1 MSDIS
6 LIQKL
11 SDFLKSCKNSRTYFI
26 IFYFLVTVIYVI
38 YYGVRDQ
45 VDFTAFHRAASLF
58 LMDENPYDRNYPFY
72 FLNAPS
78 ALIFIFPLG
87 LFEVQVASILFRCI
101 NFVLLFFLVWK
112 VKKDTHLEL
121 SLILSILILSTPI
134 RTTFG
139 SGLGGIF
146 VAISIW
152 YLISPYAL
160 RREPAKPLQEAFWAL
175 GILSF
180 KPYLFAGIF
189 ILYLLLRRFKSL
201 FCIFGVFAV
210 VNIFLSVNKP
220 LIFEWVDNMRVRSSG
235 LASEDG
241 ASSIVSIISR
251 LGESSTLTAWIIH
264 FAWPLY
270 VIINSLVLTQLI
282 KTSVPSLKACYA
294 LIITMSL
301 SLYVNH
307 RDYVL
312 IPIVALILL
321 ASFQRLPAQNSLTL
335 MLRCGLLTGS
345 AIFQLV
351 SSLFEPR
358 RKSLFV
364 LTLIISLPSFLSG
377 YFWHKDLEKS
387 FLIYDSMIVL
397 TTLVI
402 FWSSYKIQKSLD

>member
-1 MSDIS
+1 
-6 LIQKL
+6 
-11 SDFLKSCKNSRTYFI
+11 
-26 IFYFLVTVIYVI
+26 
-38 YYGVRDQ
+38 
-45 VDFTAFHRAASLF
+45 
-58 LMDENPYDRNYPFY
+58 
-72 FLNAPS
+72 
-78 ALIFIFPLG
+78 
-87 LFEVQVASILFRCI
+87 
-101 NFVLLFFLVWK
+101 
-112 VKKDTHLEL
+112 
-121 SLILSILILSTPI
+121 
-134 RTTFG
+134 
-139 SGLGGIF
+139 
-146 VAISIW
+146 
-152 YLISPYAL
+152 
-160 RREPAKPLQEAFWAL
+160 
-175 GILSF
+175 
-180 KPYLFAGIF
+180 
-189 ILYLLLRRFKSL
+189 
-201 FCIFGVFAV
+201 
-210 VNIFLSVNKP
+210 
-220 LIFEWVDNMRVRSSG
+220 MRVRSSG
-235 LASEDG
+235 LASEEG
-241 ASSIVSIISR
+241 ASSLVSIISR

-270 VIINSLVLTQLI
+270 VIINSLVLRQLI